1 MIFAVPFIPK
11 AVAVTVTV
19 EAAVPVSV
27 TVAIPQVAPGQ
38 APVVTVAVEEP
49 EKLADV
55 LLKVKFTVAPPTSAF
70 VPSLTVAVIVDVLL
84 TVIDDGFA
92 ATLTLPPPPPP
103 VIVTWALPFRT
114 ADIIHNVSSY
124 GGCVR
129 CRHRNG
135 GRGNKYARRRC
146 RRCRTGHE
154 SAATGAVNIGRR
166 ACRQQSQ
173 QA

>member
-1 MIFAVPFIPK
+1 MPFIPK

-27 TVAIPQVAPGQ
+27 TVAIPQVAPGH
-38 APVVTVAVEEP
+38 APVVAVAVEEP

-103 VIVTWALPFRT
+103 VIVTWALPFT
-114 ADIIHNVSSY
+114 LPIAAVTVTMVFTVPAVKVTVATPQVGPGHAPVVAD
-124 GGCVR
+124 
-129 CRHRNG
+129 
-135 GRGNKYARRRC
+135 
-146 RRCRTGHE
+146 
-154 SAATGAVNIGRR
+154 AALRLAYKGLLRLKLTVAPPMGLPIL
-166 ACRQQSQ
+166 STT
-173 QA
+173 

>member
-103 VIVTWALPFRT
+103 VIVTWALPFT
-114 ADIIHNVSSY
+114 LPIAAVTVTMVFTVPAVKVTVATPQV
-124 GGCVR
+124 GP
-129 CRHRNG
+129 
-135 GRGNKYARRRC
+135 
-146 RRCRTGHE
+146 GHAPVVAV
-154 SAATGAVNIGRR
+154 AALRLAYKGLLRLKVT
-166 ACRQQSQ
+166 
-173 QA
+173 